1 MFLYFEHQIKYQT
14 FTITIIVIKRKISE
28 NFEQSLQSNTHN
40 HLITRRSFRL
50 SDWEPEKSQSYKKI
64 ICTVKEKKWQ
74 SARIK

>member
-14 FTITIIVIKRKISE
+14 FMIIIIVIKRKILE

-40 HLITRRSFRL
+40 HLITRRSFWL